1 MTGLRRAQP
10 TVLAWLLAA
19 AACSTSGRVVGNA
32 PETEPE
38 ELPHGARRTNA
49 DRAAD
54 IRRHENET
62 EAGGPTVEEVRHDEP
77 RIGVAATHEF
87 HKAGCSR
94 LANVTPA
101 EQVQFTSKWEA
112 VDARYSPCKECGAN
126 K

>member
-1 MTGLRRAQP
+1 MGK
-10 TVLAWLLAA
+10 
-19 AACSTSGRVVGNA
+19 A

-38 ELPHGARRTNA
+38 ELPRRAGRTNA

-54 IRRHENET
+54 IRRHENEAA
-62 EAGGPTVEEVRHDEP
+62 AGGPTVEDVHKDEP
-77 RIGVAATHEF
+77 RIGVAATQEF

-94 LANVTPA
+94 LANVPPA